1 MDGCCEGKNVGLVTV
16 RVSWRVVGVVKRL
29 DVMGDYYC
37 NAEGLYVIGRL
48 PVLFI
53 IFPVDNFK
61 PMTSFAK
68 AFYIA
73 KLTCKVFSAPTP
85 CRHPTKFKLGTIT

>member
-1 MDGCCEGKNVGLVTV
+1 MNVGLVMV
-16 RVSWRVVGVVKRL
+16 RVSWRVVGVVNRV

-37 NAEGLYVIGRL
+37 NVEGLNVIGRL

-53 IFPVDNFK
+53 IFPVDNFR

-73 KLTCKVFSAPTP
+73 KFIDKVFSAPTP
-85 CRHPTKFKLGTIT
+85 C